1 MKILVM
7 ATLCSVLATSKF
19 SGEIPVAGIG
29 TALEMASDY
38 ERIPPHEK
46 EVLCRII
53 EAEATGQSIESKKNV
68 CSVILNRSLDENFP
82 NTISEVVF
90 QKNQFSPISDKRY
103 WKVNVTEDTIQ
114 AVDEVFEK
122 GVTTEALFFVNL
134 NNTSQ
139 KMKNWFKKLEYLFT
153 DPSGHSFYK

>member
-68 CSVILNRSLDENFP
+68 CSVILNR
-82 NTISEVVF
+82 
-90 QKNQFSPISDKRY
+90 
-103 WKVNVTEDTIQ
+103 
-114 AVDEVFEK
+114 
-122 GVTTEALFFVNL
+122 
-134 NNTSQ
+134 
-139 KMKNWFKKLEYLFT
+139 
-153 DPSGHSFYK
+153 

>member
-1 MKILVM
+1 MKILLLTFLFTFLM
-7 ATLCSVLATSKF
+7 TSQAH
-19 SGEIPVAGIG
+19 GEIPVAGIG

-90 QKNQFSPISDKRY
+90 QKNQFSPISDKRF
-103 WKVNVTEDTIQ
+103 WKVKITESSRK
-114 AVDEVFEK
+114 AVEDVINQ
-122 GVTTEALFFVNL
+122 GTTTDALYFVNL
-134 NNTSQ
+134 DNTSQ
-139 KMKNWFKKLEYLFT
+139 KMRKWFESLEYLFT
-153 DPSGHSFYK
+153 DQSNHSFYK